1 MRGLSFEQA
10 APAPESAPER
20 ADVACFAGFV
30 ARRPTPLPSAT
41 DAWLTGRGWL
51 RPPAERAGDAP
62 PALLDVPVPVDSW
75 SAFDHLFAWERR
87 PLIAGSPTP
96 SAESYLGA
104 AVRSFFAQGGRRC
117 YVIRSGD
124 PWALGASRE
133 DRLFAVRQLVPGL
146 SAQPMSPLDRARWR
160 GLAHLHELADVS
172 FVALPDLPDAC
183 AQSAPPLAP
192 AEPAAPAA
200 PEVFVDCSAPE
211 PPAPPGTARVAFAA
225 PRCEDELG
233 YADWKEIVRMSALFL
248 SRHRRDV
255 QLVAAIPL
263 PGPGAAVAADPLA
276 ALLREGWMTGLDEGG
291 IASAFVQLVY
301 PWLETAG
308 SGGLPEGLEPPEGAV
323 LGALARSVLL
333 QGAFRSAAR
342 QPLLGVRAFTPRL
355 SAAQRERR
363 APWRSPGAAPA
374 RSLEER
380 VTLVGE
386 TVAGVALLSDVT
398 ASGQEAWRPACVS
411 RLVGLL
417 LRACRRAGED
427 AVFEA
432 SNERT
437 WAALRDRIRG
447 LLLSLWQL
455 GALRG
460 STPAEAL
467 QVDCDRSTMSQQDL
481 DEGRLVVRVQMQ
493 PAAPV
498 ERIAVVLALQDGGV
512 TATAAGGGA
521 S

>member
-30 ARRPTPLPSAT
+30 ARRPTPLPAAT

-51 RPPAERAGDAP
+51 RPPADRAGGAP
-62 PALLDVPVPVDSW
+62 PALLDVPVPLDSW
-75 SAFDHLFAWERR
+75 NAFDHLFAWERR
-87 PLIAGSPTP
+87 PLVAASAAPV
-96 SAESYLGA
+96 AESYLGA

-124 PWALGASRE
+124 PWALDAGRE
-133 DRLFAVRQLVPGL
+133 ARLFAVRQLVPGL
-146 SAQPMSPLDRARWR
+146 AAEAMSPLDRARWR

-172 FVALPDLPDAC
+172 FAALPDLPDAC
-183 AQSAPPLAP
+183 AQAAPPLD
-192 AEPAAPAA
+192 PAAPAA
-200 PEVFVDCSAPE
+200 PAVPEVFVDCSEPE
-211 PPAPPGTARVAFAA
+211 PPAPPGPPRVAFDA

-248 SRHRRDV
+248 SRYRRDV

-263 PGPGAAVAADPLA
+263 PGRGAAMAADPLA

-291 IASAFVQLVY
+291 VASAFVQLAY
-301 PWLETAG
+301 PWLESAG
-308 SGGLPEGLEPPEGAV
+308 SRGLPGGVEPPEGAV
-323 LGALARSVLL
+323 MGALARSVLL
-333 QGAFRSAAR
+333 QGAFHSAAR
-342 QPLLGVRAFTPRL
+342 QPLHGVRGVAPRL
-355 SAAQRERR
+355 STAQRERL
-363 APWRSPGAAPA
+363 APWRSPGAPPA
-374 RSLEER
+374 RSLQDR

-386 TVAGVALLSDVT
+386 TRAGFALLSDVT
-398 ASGQEAWRPACVS
+398 ASGQEAWRPACVN

-427 AVFEA
+427 VVFEA

-447 LLLSLWQL
+447 LLMALWRL

-467 QVDCDRSTMSQQDL
+467 EVACDRSTMSQKDL

-512 TATAAGGGA
+512 TATAAGGA
-521 S
+521 P